1 MPLRLLPLLFF
12 GSVAL
17 LLVLTEHVGQRFY
30 VSSDYDP
37 QVLSRSLYFVVLGIG
52 FARRRT
58 WFFRFCLLVWPIQL
72 FTVSAF
78 ALTMPADVDP
88 GADADLVVYSTTEVA
103 LILVQIGLLVAM
115 PICLLLPAARAG
127 LAKGGA
133 GGRFDDVILGLFVL
147 VGITFAGLRGAEAE
161 RALAAAAATADD
173 LAAEAM
179 RAISIRDGTP
189 ADLASPR
196 AAACRP
202 ARHAVAAATALGH
215 AAATPEA
222 RAIARGVALR
232 SSAEAWPK
240 DRAFAGEHV
249 LLEESALGSAPIEA
263 RSQADTT

>member
-1 MPLRLLPLLFF
+1 VAVSICLRQTTMPLRLLSLLFF

-52 FARRRT
+52 FACRRACF
-58 WFFRFCLLVWPIQL
+58 WWFCLLVWPIQL
-72 FTVSAF
+72 FTVGAF
-78 ALTMPADVDP
+78 ALTMPAGVDP

-103 LILVQIGLLVAM
+103 LILVQAGLLVAM

-127 LAKGGA
+127 SSKSIA
-133 GGRFDDVILGLFVL
+133 GGRFDHVILGLFVL
-147 VGITFAGLRGAEAE
+147 VGITFVGLRGAEAE
-161 RALAAAAATADD
+161 RAVAAAAATAAG

-179 RAISIRDGTP
+179 PAISIRDGTF
-189 ADLASPR
+189 ADLASPW

-202 ARHAVAAATALGH
+202 APHAVAAATAIGH

-222 RAIARGVALR
+222 RATARDAAVPSTAKER
-232 SSAEAWPK
+232 
-240 DRAFAGEHV
+240 H
-249 LLEESALGSAPIEA
+249 LGSG
-263 RSQADTT
+263 